1 LLNVSREVCSIG
13 LSEVCSIRLS
23 SVCNVGKVTAPVH
36 AVVYVNEYEATSY
49 QMKETKPHRQKAV
62 TWAFESNHFN

>member
-1 LLNVSREVCSIG
+1 
-13 LSEVCSIRLS
+13 
-23 SVCNVGKVTAPVH
+23 VTAPVH

>member
-1 LLNVSREVCSIG
+1 MQYWFVKA
-13 LSEVCSIRLS
+13 CSIRLS
-23 SVCNVGKVTAPVH
+23 SVCNVGKVTA
-36 AVVYVNEYEATSY
+36 AVNAEVYVNEYEATSY